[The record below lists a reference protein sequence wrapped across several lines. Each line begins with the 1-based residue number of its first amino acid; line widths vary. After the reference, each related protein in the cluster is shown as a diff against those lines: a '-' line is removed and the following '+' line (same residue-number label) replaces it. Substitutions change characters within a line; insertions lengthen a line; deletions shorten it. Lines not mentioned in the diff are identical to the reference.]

1 LELAPYNTLNKGI
14 FFISFGGINVVESI
28 ESIKIKVK
36 ILEDRVNS
44 LRLGRRILMNLLI
57 EQEHS
62 KNLEIKRLTN
72 EIKRL
77 KRILKYSR

>member
-1 LELAPYNTLNKGI
+1 MLHIIPLTRVF